1 MGVTK
6 KYWTGLDELHGTEGY
21 KESVQ
26 NEFTAETQAATEFL
40 AEESL
45 DETSTPRRD
54 FLKFMGFSVTAATLA
69 ACEAPVIKSIPYI
82 NRPAEIVPGIA
93 NYYASTY
100 YDGNDYGNILVK
112 TREGRPIFIKP
123 NKDFGEGGLNARIN
137 SSVISLYDEERLRG
151 PQMGDAAKT
160 WSQVDNAIAGEL
172 ASASN
177 IKILSSTIISP
188 TAKKAVSEF
197 AAKHNAELIQYD
209 AVSYSGLKKAN
220 NGVIPKYDFSKAR
233 TIVSIAADFIGTW
246 LTPNVFQTQYTKRR
260 QPEGSWMSQHYQFET
275 NMSLTGSNADYRALI
290 KPSEEGKIAA
300 AIYETLT
307 GGTADKFEKTI
318 QDNLDKAVAKL
329 RANKDKGA
337 SLVVTGSNDSN
348 VQKIVAE
355 INKVLGNEG
364 VTVDSSKGI
373 HFFQGDDTKVNELVK
388 EMNSGKVGALIVM
401 GVNPAYSLANAE
413 EFVSGLAKVKTSI
426 SLNKYADETG
436 SKCKYMCPDNHFL
449 ESWNDFSP
457 YEGRTDISQPAINK
471 LWSTRPAQES
481 LLKWAGNDMS
491 WYNYLRTNYNSSY
504 SEATKHFDDSWNKAV
519 MTGVWAGA
527 SMEVNNSSGTESTS
541 KAVSGNNISAA
552 LAAAKAAKAG
562 DWEIKLYEKIGMGAG
577 DHANNPF
584 LQELP
589 DPMTKVTWDNYITMA
604 PSDMRELGI
613 GDHIYLGQRTFAIKA
628 NVTVN
633 GKTVNLPIMPQP
645 GQASKTIGVAV
656 GYGRGAGDE
665 LIGRAAYQTG
675 EYGDYLNAG
684 SEENAVRTPIGA
696 NVFGFVS
703 SVDGDSVY
711 SNIAT
716 LELTEEEYKIASTQ
730 MHSTVMGRDSIVK
743 ETVLAQFE
751 KEKNK
756 PKGMS
761 TYNVMPGLV
770 VHEDTNNDGVLD
782 GRDKSHVRNFDLW
795 EAHSVE
801 QVGHRWGMS
810 IDLGSCNGCSACVT
824 ACHIENN
831 VPVVGKDEVHRHRDM
846 HWMRI
851 DRYYSSEIKS
861 INDTETIEEKGLGVI
876 GAYADMENPED
887 NPQTVHMP
895 MMCQHCNHAPCETV
909 CPVAATTH
917 SNEGLNQM
925 TYNRCIGTRYCANN
939 CPYKVRRFNWFNYQA
954 YKKFKH
960 INVSQQEYGRMVLN
974 PDVTVRS
981 RGVME
986 KCSLCVQRIQSGKL
1000 EAKKASTPVPDG
1012 SIQTACA
1019 EACPANAITFGDL
1032 NDKKSVVTQ
1041 LSSDNRA
1048 YGALEEIGVQP
1059 NVFYMTKV
1067 RNVDSNEA

>member
-6 KYWTGLDELHGTEGY
+6 KYWTGLDELHGTEEY

-26 NEFTAETQAATEFL
+26 NEFTAETQEAAEFL

-82 NRPAEIVPGIA
+82 NRPAEIVPGVA

-123 NKDFGEGGLNARIN
+123 NKDFGEGGINARIN

-151 PQMGDAAKT
+151 PQMGDDAMT
-160 WSQVDNAIAGEL
+160 WSTVDNAIMDEL
-172 ASASN
+172 AAASN
-177 IKILSSTIISP
+177 VRILSSTIISP
-188 TAKKAVSEF
+188 STKKVIAEF
-197 AAKHNAELIQYD
+197 KNKYEAKHVQYD
-209 AVSYSGLKKAN
+209 AVSYSGLRKAN
-220 NGVIPKYDFSKAR
+220 NGVLPKYDFSKAR
-233 TIVSIAADFIGTW
+233 VVVSVAADYLGTW
-246 LTPNVFQTQYTKRR
+246 LTPNVFQSQYSKSRK
-260 QPEGSWMSQHYQFET
+260 PEGSWMLQSHHFES
-275 NMSLTGSNADYRALI
+275 NMSLTGSNADHRTII
-290 KPSEEGKIAA
+290 KPSEEGLIVSGLYA
-300 AIYETLT
+300 AIT
-307 GGTADKFEKTI
+307 GGSLEGLSESLAYKVNLAADK
-318 QDNLDKAVAKL
+318 LKA
-329 RANKDKGA
+329 NIEKGA
-337 SLVVTGSNDSN
+337 SLVVAGSNDSN
-348 VQKIVAE
+348 IQKIVAE

-364 VTVDSSKGI
+364 VTLDCSEGI
-373 HFFQGDDTKVNELVK
+373 NLFQGDDTKVTNLIK
-388 EMNSGKVGALIVM
+388 EMNSGKVGALIIM
-401 GVNPAYSLANAE
+401 GVNPAYSLPNAAD
-413 EFVSGLAKVKTSI
+413 FVSGLAKVKTSI
-426 SLNKYADETG
+426 SFNSHADETG

-449 ESWNDFSP
+449 ESWGDFSP
-457 YEGRTDISQPAINK
+457 YAGRTDVAQPAINK

-481 LLKWAGNDMS
+481 LLKWASNDVS
-491 WYNYLRTNYNSSY
+491 WYNYLRTNYNPGY
-504 SEATKHFDDSWNKAV
+504 SEATKHFDDTWNKAV
-519 MTGVWAGA
+519 MSGVWSGSVA
-527 SMEVNNSSGTESTS
+527 SENIFSFEEENST
-541 KAVSGNNISAA
+541 AVDISAA
-552 LAAAKAAKAG
+552 LASVKAVKTG
-562 DWEIKLYEKIGMGAG
+562 DWEIKLYEKVGMGAG
-577 DHANNPF
+577 NHANNPF

-604 PSDMRELGI
+604 PSDMREMGI

-633 GKTVNLPIMPQP
+633 GRTVNLPIMPQP
-645 GQASKTIGVAV
+645 GQAPKTIGIAL

-675 EYGDYLNAG
+675 EYGDYLNSG

-696 NVFGFVS
+696 NVFSFTSLVNGEH
-703 SVDGDSVY
+703 VY
-711 SNIAT
+711 SNIAS
-716 LELTEEEYKIASTQ
+716 LELTDEEYKIASTQ
-730 MHSTVMGRDSIVK
+730 MHSTVMGRDSVVK
-743 ETVLAQFE
+743 ETSLSQFQE
-751 KEKNK
+751 EKNK

-770 VHEDTNNDGVLD
+770 VHEDMNDDGVLD

-810 IDLGSCNGCSACVT
+810 IDLGSCDGCGACVT

-861 INDTETIEEKGLGVI
+861 INDTEAIEAKVLGTI

-986 KCSLCVQRIQSGKL
+986 KCSLCVQNIQAAKL
-1000 EAKKASTPVPDG
+1000 EAKKQGKPIGDG
-1012 SIQTACA
+1012 DVDCACA
-1019 EACPANAITFGDL
+1019 EACPSHAITFGDL
-1032 NDKKSVVTQ
+1032 NDKKSNVTQ
-1041 LSSDNRA
+1041 LSKDNRA

-1059 NVFYMTKV
+1059 NIYYQTIV
-1067 RNVDSNEA
+1067 RNTEA